1 MARFQANETKWFG
14 WNLVARSMEYDEAS
28 NLIPPSGG
36 KIPWGSDPEGAA
48 SGHDVTDFH
57 ASLHWFALQ

>member
-36 KIPWGSDPEGAA
+36 KIHGDLIPKGQR
-48 SGHDVTDFH
+48 VVMM
-57 ASLHWFALQ
+57 